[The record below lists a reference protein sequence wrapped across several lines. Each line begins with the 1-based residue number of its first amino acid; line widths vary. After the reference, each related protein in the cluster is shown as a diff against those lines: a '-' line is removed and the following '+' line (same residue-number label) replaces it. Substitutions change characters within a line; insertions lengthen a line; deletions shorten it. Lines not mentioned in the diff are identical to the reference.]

1 MSFKVFFNIGNS
13 RLFLLFCAFSFSF
26 GADEQIITAQKREQI
41 LSEYEKLEAAKSE
54 LDSYR
59 QATKRL
65 FNERQAQLLAKE
77 AELNATLALIA
88 QKEQNISEANAKS
101 EAKVADMLAKNEA
114 ILNELKKGNNDKML
128 EAYVKMKDG
137 KIAEV
142 LGAMDATD
150 AAKLLYRMEAKK
162 ISAVLA
168 KMDAAKAVELTNLI
182 KEGKIFDENASKDS
196 PAQNIAQNGDENAS
210 ANQEFQNSLCYNYK
224 KEQKCLID
232 FAELG

>member
-1 MSFKVFFNIGNS
+1 MKSLLWGILEGIKKMSFKVFFNFGNS

-59 QATKRL
+59 EATKRL
-65 FNERQAQLLAKE
+65 FEQRQAQLLAKE

-142 LGAMDATD
+142 LGAMDAID

-182 KEGKIFDENASKDS
+182 REGKIFDENTSKDS
-196 PAQNIAQNGDENAS
+196 PAQNGDENTS
-210 ANQEFQNSLCYNYK
+210 AN
-224 KEQKCLID
+224 
-232 FAELG
+232 

>member
-1 MSFKVFFNIGNS
+1 MSFKVFFNFGNS

-59 QATKRL
+59 EATKRL
-65 FNERQAQLLAKE
+65 FEQRQAQLLAKE

-128 EAYVKMKDG
+128 EAYIKMKDG

-142 LGAMDATD
+142 LGAMDAID

-182 KEGKIFDENASKDS
+182 REGKIFDENTSKDNS
-196 PAQNIAQNGDENAS
+196 SQNGDENAS
-210 ANQEFQNSLCYNYK
+210 AN
-224 KEQKCLID
+224 
-232 FAELG
+232 

>member
-1 MSFKVFFNIGNS
+1 MKSLLWGILEGIKKMSFKVLFNLGNS

-59 QATKRL
+59 EATKRL

-182 KEGKIFDENASKDS
+182 KEGKIFDENASKDNS
-196 PAQNIAQNGDENAS
+196 SQNGDENAS
-210 ANQEFQNSLCYNYK
+210 AN
-224 KEQKCLID
+224 
-232 FAELG
+232 

>member
-1 MSFKVFFNIGNS
+1 MSFKVFFNFGSS

-59 QATKRL
+59 EATKRL

-210 ANQEFQNSLCYNYK
+210 AN
-224 KEQKCLID
+224 
-232 FAELG
+232 

>member
-1 MSFKVFFNIGNS
+1 MKSLLWGILEGIKKMSFKVFFNLGNS

-59 QATKRL
+59 EATKRL
-65 FNERQAQLLAKE
+65 FEQRQAQLLAKE

-182 KEGKIFDENASKDS
+182 KEGKIFDENTSKDNS
-196 PAQNIAQNGDENAS
+196 SQNGDENAS
-210 ANQEFQNSLCYNYK
+210 AN
-224 KEQKCLID
+224 
-232 FAELG
+232 

>member
-1 MSFKVFFNIGNS
+1 MKSLLWGILEGIKKMSFKVFFNLGNS

-26 GADEQIITAQKREQI
+26 GTDEQIITAQKREQI

-59 QATKRL
+59 EATKRL
-65 FNERQAQLLAKE
+65 FEQRQAQLLAKE

-210 ANQEFQNSLCYNYK
+210 AN
-224 KEQKCLID
+224 
-232 FAELG
+232 

>member
-1 MSFKVFFNIGNS
+1 MKLLLWGILEGIKKMSFKVFFNFGNS

-59 QATKRL
+59 EATKRL
-65 FNERQAQLLAKE
+65 FEQRQAQLLAKE

-210 ANQEFQNSLCYNYK
+210 AN
-224 KEQKCLID
+224 
-232 FAELG
+232 

>member
-1 MSFKVFFNIGNS
+1 MSFKVLFNLGNS

-59 QATKRL
+59 EATKRL
-65 FNERQAQLLAKE
+65 FEQRQAQLLAKE

-142 LGAMDATD
+142 LGAMDAID

-182 KEGKIFDENASKDS
+182 KEGKIFDENSSKDNS
-196 PAQNIAQNGDENAS
+196 SQNGDENAS
-210 ANQEFQNSLCYNYK
+210 AN
-224 KEQKCLID
+224 
-232 FAELG
+232 

>member
-59 QATKRL
+59 EATKRL

-142 LGAMDATD
+142 LGAMDAID

-182 KEGKIFDENASKDS
+182 KEGKIFDENASKDNS
-196 PAQNIAQNGDENAS
+196 SQNGDENAS
-210 ANQEFQNSLCYNYK
+210 AN
-224 KEQKCLID
+224 
-232 FAELG
+232 

>member
-1 MSFKVFFNIGNS
+1 MKSLLWGILEGIKKMSFKVFFNLGNS

-59 QATKRL
+59 EATKRL
-65 FNERQAQLLAKE
+65 FEQRQAQLLAKE

-88 QKEQNISEANAKS
+88 QKEQNISDANAKS

-142 LGAMDATD
+142 LGAMDAID

-162 ISAVLA
+162 ISSVLA

-182 KEGKIFDENASKDS
+182 REGKIFDENTSKDS
-196 PAQNIAQNGDENAS
+196 PTQNIAQNGDENAS
-210 ANQEFQNSLCYNYK
+210 AN
-224 KEQKCLID
+224 
-232 FAELG
+232 

>member
-1 MSFKVFFNIGNS
+1 MKSLLWGILEGIKKMSFKVFFNLGNS

-26 GADEQIITAQKREQI
+26 GADEQIIAAQKREQI

-59 QATKRL
+59 EATKRL

-182 KEGKIFDENASKDS
+182 REGKIFDENTSKDS
-196 PAQNIAQNGDENAS
+196 PTQNIAQNGDENAS
-210 ANQEFQNSLCYNYK
+210 AN
-224 KEQKCLID
+224 
-232 FAELG
+232 

>member
-1 MSFKVFFNIGNS
+1 MKSLLWGILEGIKKMSFKVFFNLGNS

-59 QATKRL
+59 EATKRL

-142 LGAMDATD
+142 LGAMDAID

-182 KEGKIFDENASKDS
+182 KEGKIFDENSSKDNS
-196 PAQNIAQNGDENAS
+196 SQNGDENAS
-210 ANQEFQNSLCYNYK
+210 TN
-224 KEQKCLID
+224 
-232 FAELG
+232 

>member
-1 MSFKVFFNIGNS
+1 MSFKVFFNLGNS

-59 QATKRL
+59 EATKRL
-65 FNERQAQLLAKE
+65 FEQRQAQLLAKE

-128 EAYVKMKDG
+128 EAYIKMKDG

-142 LGAMDATD
+142 LGAMDAID

-182 KEGKIFDENASKDS
+182 REGKIFDENSSKDNLS
-196 PAQNIAQNGDENAS
+196 QNSDENAS
-210 ANQEFQNSLCYNYK
+210 AN
-224 KEQKCLID
+224 
-232 FAELG
+232 

>member
-1 MSFKVFFNIGNS
+1 MSFKVFFNLGNS

-59 QATKRL
+59 EATKRL
-65 FNERQAQLLAKE
+65 FEQRQAQLLAKE

-182 KEGKIFDENASKDS
+182 KEGKIFDENSSKDNS
-196 PAQNIAQNGDENAS
+196 AQNGDENAS
-210 ANQEFQNSLCYNYK
+210 AN
-224 KEQKCLID
+224 
-232 FAELG
+232 

>member
-1 MSFKVFFNIGNS
+1 MSFKVFFNFGNS

-26 GADEQIITAQKREQI
+26 GADEQIIAAQKREQI

-59 QATKRL
+59 EATKRL

-128 EAYVKMKDG
+128 EAYIKMKDG

-142 LGAMDATD
+142 LGAMDAID

-182 KEGKIFDENASKDS
+182 REGKIFDENASKDNS
-196 PAQNIAQNGDENAS
+196 SQNGDENAS
-210 ANQEFQNSLCYNYK
+210 AN
-224 KEQKCLID
+224 
-232 FAELG
+232 

>member
-1 MSFKVFFNIGNS
+1 MSFKVFFNLGNS

-59 QATKRL
+59 EATKRL
-65 FNERQAQLLAKE
+65 FEQRQAQLLAKE

-128 EAYVKMKDG
+128 EAYIKMKDG

-142 LGAMDATD
+142 LGAMDAID

-182 KEGKIFDENASKDS
+182 REGKIFDENSSKDS
-196 PAQNIAQNGDENAS
+196 PAQNGDENAS
-210 ANQEFQNSLCYNYK
+210 AN
-224 KEQKCLID
+224 
-232 FAELG
+232 

>member
-1 MSFKVFFNIGNS
+1 MKSLLWGILEGIKKMSFKVFFNLGNS

-59 QATKRL
+59 EATKRL
-65 FNERQAQLLAKE
+65 FEQRQAQLLAKE

-142 LGAMDATD
+142 LGAMDAID

-182 KEGKIFDENASKDS
+182 REGKIFDENASKDNS
-196 PAQNIAQNGDENAS
+196 AQNSDENAS
-210 ANQEFQNSLCYNYK
+210 AN
-224 KEQKCLID
+224 
-232 FAELG
+232 

>member
-1 MSFKVFFNIGNS
+1 MSFKVFFNLGNS

-59 QATKRL
+59 EATKRL
-65 FNERQAQLLAKE
+65 FEQRQAQLLAKE

-142 LGAMDATD
+142 LGAMDAID

-182 KEGKIFDENASKDS
+182 REGKIFDENSSKDNS
-196 PAQNIAQNGDENAS
+196 AQNGDENAS
-210 ANQEFQNSLCYNYK
+210 AN
-224 KEQKCLID
+224 
-232 FAELG
+232 

>member
-1 MSFKVFFNIGNS
+1 MSFKVFFNFGNS

-26 GADEQIITAQKREQI
+26 GADEQIIAAQKREQI

-59 QATKRL
+59 EATKRL
-65 FNERQAQLLAKE
+65 FEQRQAQLLAKE

-142 LGAMDATD
+142 LGAMDAID

-182 KEGKIFDENASKDS
+182 REGKIFDENSSKDS
-196 PAQNIAQNGDENAS
+196 PAQNGDENAS
-210 ANQEFQNSLCYNYK
+210 AN
-224 KEQKCLID
+224 
-232 FAELG
+232 

>member
-1 MSFKVFFNIGNS
+1 MSFKVFFNLGNS

-59 QATKRL
+59 EATKRL
-65 FNERQAQLLAKE
+65 FEQRQAQLLAKE
-77 AELNATLALIA
+77 AELNDTLALID

-142 LGAMDATD
+142 LGAMDAID

-182 KEGKIFDENASKDS
+182 KEGKIFDENSSKDNS
-196 PAQNIAQNGDENAS
+196 SQNGDENAS
-210 ANQEFQNSLCYNYK
+210 TN
-224 KEQKCLID
+224 
-232 FAELG
+232 

>member
-1 MSFKVFFNIGNS
+1 MKSLLWGILEGIKKMSFKVFFNLGNS

-59 QATKRL
+59 EATKRL
-65 FNERQAQLLAKE
+65 FEQRQAQLLAKE

-142 LGAMDATD
+142 LGAMDAID

-182 KEGKIFDENASKDS
+182 REGKIFDENTSKDNS
-196 PAQNIAQNGDENAS
+196 SQNGDENAS
-210 ANQEFQNSLCYNYK
+210 AN
-224 KEQKCLID
+224 
-232 FAELG
+232 

>member
-1 MSFKVFFNIGNS
+1 MKSLLWGILEGIKKMSFKVFFNLGNS

-26 GADEQIITAQKREQI
+26 GADEQIIAAQKREQI

-59 QATKRL
+59 EATKRL
-65 FNERQAQLLAKE
+65 FEQRQAQLLAKE

-142 LGAMDATD
+142 LGAMDAID

-182 KEGKIFDENASKDS
+182 REGKIFDENTSKDS
-196 PAQNIAQNGDENAS
+196 PTQNIAQNGDENAS
-210 ANQEFQNSLCYNYK
+210 AN
-224 KEQKCLID
+224 
-232 FAELG
+232 

>member
-1 MSFKVFFNIGNS
+1 MKSLLWGILEGIKKMSFKVFFNLGNS

-59 QATKRL
+59 EATKRL
-65 FNERQAQLLAKE
+65 FEQRQAQLLAKE

-142 LGAMDATD
+142 LGAMDAID

-182 KEGKIFDENASKDS
+182 REGKIFDENASKDNS
-196 PAQNIAQNGDENAS
+196 SQNVDENAS
-210 ANQEFQNSLCYNYK
+210 AN
-224 KEQKCLID
+224 
-232 FAELG
+232 

>member
-1 MSFKVFFNIGNS
+1 MSFKVFFNLGNS

-59 QATKRL
+59 EATKRL
-65 FNERQAQLLAKE
+65 FNERQAKLLAKE

-182 KEGKIFDENASKDS
+182 KEGKIFDENASKDNS
-196 PAQNIAQNGDENAS
+196 SQNGDENAS
-210 ANQEFQNSLCYNYK
+210 AN
-224 KEQKCLID
+224 
-232 FAELG
+232 

>member
-1 MSFKVFFNIGNS
+1 MSFKVFFNLGNF

-59 QATKRL
+59 EATKRL

-182 KEGKIFDENASKDS
+182 KEGKIFDENAS
-196 PAQNIAQNGDENAS
+196 
-210 ANQEFQNSLCYNYK
+210 AN
-224 KEQKCLID
+224 
-232 FAELG
+232 

>member
-1 MSFKVFFNIGNS
+1 MSFKVFFNLGNS

-59 QATKRL
+59 EATKRL

-182 KEGKIFDENASKDS
+182 KEGKIFDENTSKDNS
-196 PAQNIAQNGDENAS
+196 SQNGDENAS
-210 ANQEFQNSLCYNYK
+210 AN
-224 KEQKCLID
+224 
-232 FAELG
+232 

>member
-1 MSFKVFFNIGNS
+1 MKSLLWGILEGLKKMSFKVFFNLGNS

-59 QATKRL
+59 EATKRL
-65 FNERQAQLLAKE
+65 FEQRQAQLLAKE

-182 KEGKIFDENASKDS
+182 KEGKICDENASKDS

-210 ANQEFQNSLCYNYK
+210 AN
-224 KEQKCLID
+224 
-232 FAELG
+232 

>member
-59 QATKRL
+59 EATKRL

-142 LGAMDATD
+142 LGAMDAID

-182 KEGKIFDENASKDS
+182 KEGKIFDENASKDNS
-196 PAQNIAQNGDENAS
+196 AQNGDENAS
-210 ANQEFQNSLCYNYK
+210 AN
-224 KEQKCLID
+224 
-232 FAELG
+232 

>member
-1 MSFKVFFNIGNS
+1 MKSLLWGILEGIKKMSFKVFFNLGNS

-59 QATKRL
+59 EATKRL
-65 FNERQAQLLAKE
+65 FEQRQAQLLAKE

-128 EAYVKMKDG
+128 EAYIKMKDG

-142 LGAMDATD
+142 LGAMDAID

-182 KEGKIFDENASKDS
+182 REGKIFDENTSKDNS
-196 PAQNIAQNGDENAS
+196 AQNGDENAS
-210 ANQEFQNSLCYNYK
+210 AN
-224 KEQKCLID
+224 
-232 FAELG
+232 

>member
-59 QATKRL
+59 EATKRL
-65 FNERQAQLLAKE
+65 FEQRQAQLLAKE

-210 ANQEFQNSLCYNYK
+210 AN
-224 KEQKCLID
+224 
-232 FAELG
+232 

>member
-1 MSFKVFFNIGNS
+1 MKSLLWGILEGIKKMSFKVFFNFGNS

-59 QATKRL
+59 EATKRL
-65 FNERQAQLLAKE
+65 FEQRQAQLLAKE

-88 QKEQNISEANAKS
+88 QKEQNISDANAKS

-142 LGAMDATD
+142 LGAMDAID

-162 ISAVLA
+162 ISSVLA

-182 KEGKIFDENASKDS
+182 REGKIFDENTSKDS
-196 PAQNIAQNGDENAS
+196 PTQNIAQNGDENAS
-210 ANQEFQNSLCYNYK
+210 AN
-224 KEQKCLID
+224 
-232 FAELG
+232 

>member
-1 MSFKVFFNIGNS
+1 MKSLLWGILEGIKKMVFNNIKSLLGNS
-13 RLFLLFCAFSFSF
+13 RIPYALLFCAFSLSF

-41 LSEYEKLEAAKSE
+41 LNEYEKLEAAKSE

-59 QATKRL
+59 AATKQL
-65 FNERQAQLLAKE
+65 FDQRQAQLLAKE

-182 KEGKIFDENASKDS
+182 KEGKIFDENASKNE
-196 PAQNIAQNGDENAS
+196 PAQNIAQTPAQNADENAS
-210 ANQEFQNSLCYNYK
+210 VN
-224 KEQKCLID
+224 
-232 FAELG
+232 

>member
-1 MSFKVFFNIGNS
+1 MKSLLWGILEGIKKMSFKVFFNFGNS

-59 QATKRL
+59 EATKRL
-65 FNERQAQLLAKE
+65 FEQRQAQLLAKE

-128 EAYVKMKDG
+128 EAYIKMKDG

-142 LGAMDATD
+142 LGAMDAID

-182 KEGKIFDENASKDS
+182 REGKIFDENASKDNS
-196 PAQNIAQNGDENAS
+196 AQNGDENAS
-210 ANQEFQNSLCYNYK
+210 AN
-224 KEQKCLID
+224 
-232 FAELG
+232 

>member
-1 MSFKVFFNIGNS
+1 MSFKVFFNLGNS

-59 QATKRL
+59 EATKRL

-182 KEGKIFDENASKDS
+182 KEGKIFDENASKDNS
-196 PAQNIAQNGDENAS
+196 AQNIAQNGDENAS
-210 ANQEFQNSLCYNYK
+210 AN
-224 KEQKCLID
+224 
-232 FAELG
+232 

>member
-1 MSFKVFFNIGNS
+1 MKSLLWGILEGIKKMSFKVFFNLGNS

-59 QATKRL
+59 EATKRL
-65 FNERQAQLLAKE
+65 FEQRQAQLLAKE

-182 KEGKIFDENASKDS
+182 REGKIFDENTSKDNS
-196 PAQNIAQNGDENAS
+196 SQNGDENAS
-210 ANQEFQNSLCYNYK
+210 AN
-224 KEQKCLID
+224 
-232 FAELG
+232 

>member
-1 MSFKVFFNIGNS
+1 MKSLLWGILEGIKKMSFKVFFNFGSS

-59 QATKRL
+59 EATKRL

-142 LGAMDATD
+142 LGAMDAID

-182 KEGKIFDENASKDS
+182 REGKIFDENASKDNS
-196 PAQNIAQNGDENAS
+196 AQNSDENAS
-210 ANQEFQNSLCYNYK
+210 AN
-224 KEQKCLID
+224 
-232 FAELG
+232 

>member
-1 MSFKVFFNIGNS
+1 MKSLLWGILEGIKKMSFKVFFNLGNS

-59 QATKRL
+59 EATKRL

-88 QKEQNISEANAKS
+88 QKEQNISETNAKS

-142 LGAMDATD
+142 LGAMDAID

-182 KEGKIFDENASKDS
+182 RAGKIFDENTSKDNS
-196 PAQNIAQNGDENAS
+196 SQNGDENAS
-210 ANQEFQNSLCYNYK
+210 AN
-224 KEQKCLID
+224 
-232 FAELG
+232 

>member
-1 MSFKVFFNIGNS
+1 MSFKVFFNLGNS

-26 GADEQIITAQKREQI
+26 SADEQIITAQKREQI

-59 QATKRL
+59 EATKRL
-65 FNERQAQLLAKE
+65 FEQRQAQLLAKE

-182 KEGKIFDENASKDS
+182 KEGKIFDENASKDNS
-196 PAQNIAQNGDENAS
+196 SQNGDENAS
-210 ANQEFQNSLCYNYK
+210 AN
-224 KEQKCLID
+224 
-232 FAELG
+232 

>member
-1 MSFKVFFNIGNS
+1 MSFKVFFNFGNS

-26 GADEQIITAQKREQI
+26 GADEQIIAAQKREQI

-59 QATKRL
+59 EATKRL
-65 FNERQAQLLAKE
+65 FEQRQAQLLAKE

-182 KEGKIFDENASKDS
+182 KEGKIFDENASKDNS
-196 PAQNIAQNGDENAS
+196 SQNGDENAS
-210 ANQEFQNSLCYNYK
+210 VN
-224 KEQKCLID
+224 
-232 FAELG
+232 

>member
-1 MSFKVFFNIGNS
+1 MKLLLWGILEGIKKMSFKVFFNLGNS

-59 QATKRL
+59 EATKRL
-65 FNERQAQLLAKE
+65 FEQRQAQLLAKE

-182 KEGKIFDENASKDS
+182 KEGKIFDENASKDNS
-196 PAQNIAQNGDENAS
+196 SQNGDENAS
-210 ANQEFQNSLCYNYK
+210 AN
-224 KEQKCLID
+224 
-232 FAELG
+232 